1 MWLRRGA
8 ASPRQTEGLLSPTV
22 SSFPSLMVHK
32 RSTAAKE
39 ARRASDGAKGYRPP
53 GGDIPANPDPAGTIY
68 ALEPLRRALL
78 SLPIHFLV
86 QAARRL
92 REILIEIEGV
102 IAQHNEQ

>member
-1 MWLRRGA
+1 
-8 ASPRQTEGLLSPTV
+8 
-22 SSFPSLMVHK
+22 MVHK

-39 ARRASDGAKGYRPP
+39 ARRASNGAKGYLAP

-92 REILIEIEGV
+92 REILLETEG
-102 IAQHNEQ
+102 IIDQANKQ